1 MNNNPTI
8 ALRTRFVNDHKIPID
23 LLYDDH
29 MFYYFLDLYESTFK
43 SRTKYDK
50 LLETVNTK
58 FDGKPQ
64 LFLENYHNVREK
76 LITDLSENEFMKE
89 FNSQN
94 TRIIDL
100 YNLPSEE
107 NQYPSKSIYN
117 NSNDRKIFIS
127 FDLVKANFSA
137 LMYHNSKIFNS
148 EKPISYNEWI
158 SRYTDLDYIINSK
171 YTRQVVFGKLNP
183 SRQIKVEKFMIWKA
197 LKHFKD
203 LFEKN
208 QIEAK
213 VVSFNVDEV
222 VFETSLDVI
231 NLWDKI
237 LDDIETIKEENIPIK
252 ATVFNVV
259 LKRFKTFND
268 SNIDVYQKIFYRGNK
283 ETWME
288 LKSVPLCF
296 YAQVHKLINDMPISE
311 YDLTFWTNDQP
322 AKFIK
327 PLKLVETIK

>member
-1 MNNNPTI
+1 
-8 ALRTRFVNDHKIPID
+8 
-23 LLYDDH
+23 
-29 MFYYFLDLYESTFK
+29 
-43 SRTKYDK
+43 
-50 LLETVNTK
+50 
-58 FDGKPQ
+58 
-64 LFLENYHNVREK
+64 
-76 LITDLSENEFMKE
+76 
-89 FNSQN
+89 
-94 TRIIDL
+94 
-100 YNLPSEE
+100 
-107 NQYPSKSIYN
+107 
-117 NSNDRKIFIS
+117 
-127 FDLVKANFSA
+127 
-137 LMYHNSKIFNS
+137 MYHNSKIFNS

-237 LDDIETIKEENIPIK
+237 LDDIETIKEQNIPIK
-252 ATVFNVV
+252 ATVFQVV

-283 ETWME
+283 ENWME